1 MNRNQKRRIAMG
13 SFIGI
18 GLMVLVQPIVW
29 ADPLRAK
36 EQGGVPYQAAPER
49 AVAGVIQAVDT
60 TDPTAVKVTLKTPQD
75 QFLTIVVS
83 PKETFLWQNDEV
95 VLPSALQAGLFAQ
108 IRYEFQGQTAVA
120 NTVILNPKGGSDS
133 PPHAEIARSPRPF
146 SSSSG
151 SEPEPA
157 SSQKPVPPP
166 EPSPLQGD

>member
-1 MNRNQKRRIAMG
+1 MNRNQKRGVGMG
-13 SFIGI
+13 LFIGI
-18 GLMVLVQPIVW
+18 GLMVLVRPIVW

-36 EQGGVPYQAAPER
+36 EQGGGPYQAVPEQ

-60 TDPTAVKVTLKTPQD
+60 TDPTAVRVTLKTPQD
-75 QFLTIVVS
+75 QSLTIVVR

-120 NTVILNPKGGSDS
+120 NTVILNPKGGS
-133 PPHAEIARSPRPF
+133 
-146 SSSSG
+146 
-151 SEPEPA
+151 EPEPA
-157 SSQKPVPPP
+157 SSQKPVSPS